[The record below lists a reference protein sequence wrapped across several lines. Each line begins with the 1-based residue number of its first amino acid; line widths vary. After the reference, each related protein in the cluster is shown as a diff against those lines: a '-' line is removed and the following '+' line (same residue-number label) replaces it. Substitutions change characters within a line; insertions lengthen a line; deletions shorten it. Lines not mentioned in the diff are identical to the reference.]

1 MQALIKSTNKG
12 LGLST
17 VLLYSVELSAEIH
30 FLLLSSTISTNWV
43 SGLMPAH
50 FMPAVSNLS

>member
-1 MQALIKSTNKG
+1 
-12 LGLST
+12 
-17 VLLYSVELSAEIH
+17 VELSAEIH